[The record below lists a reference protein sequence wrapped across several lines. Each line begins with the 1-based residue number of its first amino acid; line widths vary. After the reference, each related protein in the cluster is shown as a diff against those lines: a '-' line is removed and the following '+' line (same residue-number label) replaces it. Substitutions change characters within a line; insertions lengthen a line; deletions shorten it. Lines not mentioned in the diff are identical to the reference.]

1 MAQAV
6 EVRSDVAGAARSGEP
21 SRVERR
27 DVTGDVLAGQGP
39 TPGVPGSE
47 GAQRRV
53 TGLANVCLCCMC
65 VDTSFEICGHLPIFI
80 GITTSKVET
89 QASRRAPGHGRHG
102 RCAPRGAGGRAVC
115 ANLELAAPELTPL

>member
-1 MAQAV
+1 MAQVV

-27 DVTGDVLAGQGP
+27 DVTGDVPSPGKGR
-39 TPGVPGSE
+39 PGVPGCE

-65 VDTSFEICGHLPIFI
+65 VI
-80 GITTSKVET
+80 
-89 QASRRAPGHGRHG
+89 QALKYVVISQY
-102 RCAPRGAGGRAVC
+102 
-115 ANLELAAPELTPL
+115 L

>member
-1 MAQAV
+1 VAQAV

-65 VDTSFEICGHLPIFI
+65 VDTSFEICGHLPIFM
-80 GITTSKVET
+80 GITTQQGGDTGVT
-89 QASRRAPGHGRHG
+89 THARTAMADAPLHAVPVGE
-102 RCAPRGAGGRAVC
+102 RCARIWS
-115 ANLELAAPELTPL
+115 